1 MINKS
6 ILLNVVLIFV
16 IIFGYFYFENTKN
29 NPSANLATISTP
41 SDVSR
46 VKSDLTHLES
56 LNNQV
61 IDLKQKLDAANKE
74 LASLK
79 NQDTVLA
86 STREEIKKSIKELDQ
101 MKSEISKVKKTSD
114 LIAQIEA
121 EKNQIIQAQ
130 TKVKELT
137 KYFEDRSK
145 TEIQLLLKDAE
156 TAFQDMVSSSV
167 MTPAVPVLGL
177 PILALSNQNL
187 ERNCNNISRMLLEEE
202 KLLGKK
208 VSLNT
213 QENNKY
219 NEICIKGIK
228 GKLQE
233 NLKLTK

>member
-29 NPSANLATISTP
+29 NPSANLSTISTP
-41 SDVSR
+41 SNMSKVG
-46 VKSDLTHLES
+46 SDLIQLES

>member
-29 NPSANLATISTP
+29 NPSANLSTISTP
-41 SDVSR
+41 SNVSK
-46 VKSDLTHLES
+46 VGSDLIQLES

-213 QENNKY
+213 QESNKY

-233 NLKLTK
+233 NLKLTR

>member
-6 ILLNVVLIFV
+6 ILLNVVLVFV
-16 IIFGYFYFENTKN
+16 IIFGYFYFENTKK
-29 NPSANLATISTP
+29 NPSATFSTISTT

-46 VKSDLTHLES
+46 VKSDLTQLES

-61 IDLKQKLDAANKE
+61 IDLKQKLDTANKE

-101 MKSEISKVKKTSD
+101 VKSEISKVKKTSD

-121 EKNQIIQAQ
+121 EKDQIIKAQ

-145 TEIQLLLKDAE
+145 TEIQLLLNDAE
-156 TAFQDMVSSSV
+156 VAYQDIVGSSV
-167 MTPAVPVLGL
+167 ITPAIPVIGL
-177 PILALSNQNL
+177 PVLALSNQNL
-187 ERNCNNISRMLLEEE
+187 DKICSNISRMLSEEE
-202 KLLGKK
+202 KLLGKR

-213 QENNKY
+213 QESDKY

>member
-6 ILLNVVLIFV
+6 ILLNVVLVFV

-29 NPSANLATISTP
+29 NPSANFSTIPTT
-41 SDVSR
+41 SDVSKVGR
-46 VKSDLTHLES
+46 DLNQLES

-61 IDLKQKLDAANKE
+61 INLKQKLDAANKE

-101 MKSEISKVKKTSD
+101 VKSEISKIKRTSD
-114 LIAQIEA
+114 LITQIEI

-137 KYFEDRSK
+137 KYFKDRSK
-145 TEIQLLLKDAE
+145 TEIQLLLNDAE
-156 TAFQDMVSSSV
+156 VAYQDIVGSSV

-177 PILALSNQNL
+177 PIIALSSQNL
-187 ERNCNNISRMLLEEE
+187 DKACSNISRMLSEEE
-202 KLLGKK
+202 KLLGKR
-208 VSLNT
+208 VSLDT
-213 QENNKY
+213 QESNKY

-233 NLKLTK
+233 NLKPAK

>member
-6 ILLNVVLIFV
+6 ILLNVILVFV
-16 IIFGYFYFENTKN
+16 IIFGYFYFANTKN
-29 NPSANLATISTP
+29 NPSANFSTNSTT
-41 SDVSR
+41 SDVSK
-46 VKSDLTHLES
+46 VGSDLTQLES

-101 MKSEISKVKKTSD
+101 VKSEISKVKKTSD

-145 TEIQLLLKDAE
+145 TEIQLLLKDVE
-156 TAFQDMVSSSV
+156 TAYQDMVGSSV
-167 MTPAVPVLGL
+167 MAPAVPVLGL

-187 ERNCNNISRMLLEEE
+187 DKACSNITRMLSEEE
-202 KLLGKK
+202 KLLGKR

-213 QENNKY
+213 QESDKY

>member
-6 ILLNVVLIFV
+6 ILLNVVLVFV
-16 IIFGYFYFENTKN
+16 IIFGYFYYESTKN
-29 NPSANLATISTP
+29 NPSSNFTTIST
-41 SDVSR
+41 SSNVSK
-46 VKSDLTHLES
+46 VGSDLTQLES

-101 MKSEISKVKKTSD
+101 VKSEISKIKRTSD
-114 LIAQIEA
+114 LIAQIEI

-137 KYFEDRSK
+137 KYFKDRSK
-145 TEIQLLLKDAE
+145 TEIQLLLNDAE
-156 TAFQDMVSSSV
+156 VAYQDIVGSSV

-177 PILALSNQNL
+177 PIIALSSQNL
-187 ERNCNNISRMLLEEE
+187 DKACSNISRMLSEEE
-202 KLLGKK
+202 KLLGKR
-208 VSLNT
+208 VSLDT
-213 QENNKY
+213 QESNKY

-233 NLKLTK
+233 NLKLTR

>member
-6 ILLNVVLIFV
+6 ILLNVVLVFV

-29 NPSANLATISTP
+29 NPSANFSTVSTT
-41 SDVSR
+41 SDVL
-46 VKSDLTHLES
+46 KIGSDLTQLES

-101 MKSEISKVKKTSD
+101 VKSEISKIKRTSD
-114 LIAQIEA
+114 LITQIEI

-137 KYFEDRSK
+137 KYFKDRSK
-145 TEIQLLLKDAE
+145 TEIQLLLNDAE
-156 TAFQDMVSSSV
+156 VAYQDIVGSSV

-177 PILALSNQNL
+177 PIIALSSQNL
-187 ERNCNNISRMLLEEE
+187 DKACSNISRMLSEEE
-202 KLLGKK
+202 KLLGKR
-208 VSLNT
+208 VSLDT
-213 QENNKY
+213 QESNKY

-233 NLKLTK
+233 NLKPAK

>member
-6 ILLNVVLIFV
+6 ILLNVVLVFV

-29 NPSANLATISTP
+29 NPSANFSTIPTT
-41 SDVSR
+41 SDVSKVGR
-46 VKSDLTHLES
+46 DLNQLES

-61 IDLKQKLDAANKE
+61 INLKQKLDAANKE

-86 STREEIKKSIKELDQ
+86 YTREEIKKSIKELDQ
-101 MKSEISKVKKTSD
+101 VKSEISKIKKTSD

-121 EKNQIIQAQ
+121 EKDQIIKAQ

-137 KYFEDRSK
+137 KYFKDRSK
-145 TEIQLLLKDAE
+145 TEIQLLLNDAE
-156 TAFQDMVSSSV
+156 VAYQDIVGSSV

-177 PILALSNQNL
+177 PIIALSSQNL
-187 ERNCNNISRMLLEEE
+187 DKACSNISRMLSEEE
-202 KLLGKK
+202 KLLGKR
-208 VSLNT
+208 VSLDT
-213 QENNKY
+213 QESNKY

>member
-6 ILLNVVLIFV
+6 IFLNVVLVFV
-16 IIFGYFYFENTKN
+16 IIFGYFYFENTKK
-29 NPSANLATISTP
+29 NPSATFSTISTT

-46 VKSDLTHLES
+46 VKSDLTQLES

-86 STREEIKKSIKELDQ
+86 YTREEIKKSIKELDQ
-101 MKSEISKVKKTSD
+101 VKSEISKVKKTSD
-114 LIAQIEA
+114 LIAQIKA
-121 EKNQIIQAQ
+121 EKDQILKAQ

-156 TAFQDMVSSSV
+156 NFYQDIVGSSV
-167 MTPAVPVLGL
+167 ISPAIPVIGL
-177 PILALSNQNL
+177 PVLALSNQNL
-187 ERNCNNISRMLLEEE
+187 DKVCSNISRMLSEEE
-202 KLLGKK
+202 KLLGKR

-213 QENNKY
+213 QESNKY

-233 NLKLTK
+233 NLKLAK